1 MVSSCPRTAKERQQQ
16 LVKEKWSEILGW
28 MLTLCKFKLKGLSIF
43 FFLIMAHTW
52 GLLSVADYHGHSL
65 GIGGLQV

>member
-43 FFLIMAHTW
+43 FFFNNGTHM
-52 GLLSVADYHGHSL
+52 GLVKCC
-65 GIGGLQV
+65 